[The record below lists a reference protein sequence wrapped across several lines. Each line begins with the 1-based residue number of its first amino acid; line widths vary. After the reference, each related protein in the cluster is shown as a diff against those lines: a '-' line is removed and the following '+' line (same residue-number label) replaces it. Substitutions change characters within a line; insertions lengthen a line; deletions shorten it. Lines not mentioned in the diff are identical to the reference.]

1 MPIESM
7 KIYSCPICGNALIG
21 MEWEEDTGIEGK
33 EFRCAGCGQG
43 LNEDELYSEED

>member
-1 MPIESM
+1 MLDSM
-7 KIYSCPICGNALIG
+7 KLYSCALCGETKTG

-33 EFRCAGCGQG
+33 EFRCNGCGQG